1 MNSIV
6 ENFGPAAAT
15 ESADDTTRIIASN
28 INRIL
33 HGEKPSTVVNSD

>member
-28 INRIL
+28 INRVL
-33 HGEKPSTVVNSD
+33 HGKPTTLVNPN